1 MNFKLKPLS
10 LAALATATV
19 LSGCGTEEETIDKE
33 VVFDEATKT
42 GLWCKLPDIVQTV
55 DADFHPLSES
65 EVEKL
70 QAVALEISY
79 PDGATEDEAAAF
91 AASFNPYEFDFSEVD
106 LYPVLGLTME
116 EEARQVIAKEEA
128 RQFKIGQKQD
138 VIFGDG
144 FDEWFDEWFATVPE
158 TDYLG
163 KSQRLAKAKLGMEL
177 SLSAAN
183 NGEEACYT
191 PPTEC
196 PNYKALDESGTYD
209 CIVPEENPLADDQP
223 AIPQAAIDASA
234 EGKAVLFFR
243 KNGEQ
248 TADNYADI
256 TIHTWNNANCT
267 AYDEETSVTAWGSGK
282 ASTDIDDNYGMY
294 WILDLVAEPSACGNM
309 IVYNKSTGDKFITQ
323 NDAMIPLGKSGDV
336 VFQNPDKI
344 SFFQEGIPANLMDGA
359 YLANQHPLLGAS
371 SGSKSCDWGTTLDEA
386 GEACVGQAIPNCP
399 EGTYAVGVGQ
409 VDIASKCVAE
419 FDPETTFLLRG
430 GFNDWGNPTDGTEFE
445 KVADGQYRKLFEYG
459 AHPEGVELTFGAD
472 VEVEVETAA
481 GATLTFVQPVDDEGN
496 NVDFTLD
503 LDNIPA
509 NTVFTRADGTEVTLA
524 ADGNMLM
531 LPEGAETPEVK
542 DLMITIPAESVL
554 KLAAGANHGDFAC
567 ETDCFTSYNF
577 KIADADWT
585 EAATYGGVKGGDALV
600 VGGAAKALTAG
611 EGVGQDIGINMQ
623 DTSVY
628 QFTFNAEQ
636 ASDASLSVAQ
646 VPVKA
651 FPSLTIN
658 TDTVELSFNSGKY
671 VLEGQALTAGTYN
684 LVIADEANS
693 YAVGVEAG
701 NEVLTLDTPV
711 DIVDGGEAMSL
722 TIAEDGEYDFVLD
735 YSDAS
740 APTFTAIKG
749 VPYGSNDIYIRGTM
763 TGWGDPAPAEDQ
775 MVYNKEARTYSVVYG
790 LEAGANHNFKFA
802 SQAWGGPV
810 DQGYGA
816 YTFSTEGEEVTDNF
830 GNMQVVPS
838 KSTAYQFVIDFN
850 GKAKGEVKVVEA
862 PIYIRGGI
870 YGTGDWAA
878 DETMRLNFEP
888 ATATTDDME
897 ASHVYTGVVTTTG
910 TGFFKIADE
919 GWGGSFGF
927 NYGASAEQEAAGTN
941 VIELG
946 VPMTL
951 TGGNDSKNI
960 SFQEPAGT
968 YKFVFD
974 DVNKTLT
981 VTAQ

>member
-19 LSGCGTEEETIDKE
+19 LSGCGTEEETIDKT

-65 EVEKL
+65 EIEKL
-70 QAVALEISY
+70 QATALNITY
-79 PDGATEDEAAAF
+79 PDGATEDQETAF
-91 AASFNPYEFDFSEVD
+91 AASFNAYEFDFSEAD

-116 EEARQVIAKEEA
+116 EKARQVTAKEEA

-138 VIFGDG
+138 VIFGDQ

-163 KSQRLAKAKLGMEL
+163 ASQRLAKAKLGMEL

-196 PNYKALDESGTYD
+196 PNYKVLDESGTYD
-209 CIVPEENPLADDQP
+209 CIVPEENPLADEQP
-223 AIPQAAIDASA
+223 AIPADAITASA

-243 KNGEQ
+243 KNDGDY
-248 TADNYADI
+248 TDI

-282 ASTDIDDNYGMY
+282 ASTAVDDNYGMY
-294 WILDLVAEPSACGNM
+294 WILDLVDEPSACGNM

-323 NDAMIPLGKSGDV
+323 NDAMVPLGKSGDV

-371 SGSKSCDWGTTLDEA
+371 SGSKSCDWGTTLDES

-409 VDIASKCVAE
+409 VDIASKCVEE

-430 GFNDWGNPTDGTEFE
+430 GFNGWGNPTDGTEFE
-445 KVADGQYRKLFEYG
+445 KVAEGQYRKLFEYG
-459 AHPEGVELTFGAD
+459 AHPEDAPLTFGSDVA
-472 VEVEVETAA
+472 VEVKTAA
-481 GATLTFVQPVDDEGN
+481 GATFTFEQPTDEEGN
-496 NVDFTLD
+496 NVDFVLD
-503 LDNIPA
+503 LNNIPA

-524 ADGNMLM
+524 EDGNMLT
-531 LPEGAETPEVK
+531 LPEGAETPEVT
-542 DLMITIPAESVL
+542 DLSIDIPAESML
-554 KLAAGANHGDFAC
+554 KLAAGANHDDFAC

-600 VGGAAKALTAG
+600 VGGGAKALTAG
-611 EGVGQDIGINMQ
+611 ENVGQDIGINMQ
-623 DTSVY
+623 DTSIY
-628 QFTFNAEQ
+628 KFAFTAEDPSAATLQ
-636 ASDASLSVAQ
+636 VSL

-651 FPSLTIN
+651 FPSLSIN
-658 TDTVELSFNSGKY
+658 SEATELTFGNGKY

-684 LVIADEANS
+684 LVIADAAND

-701 NEVLTLDTPV
+701 NEMLSLDSPV
-711 DIVDGGEAMSL
+711 AIVEGGEAMSI
-722 TIAEDGEYDFVLD
+722 TIAEDGEYDFILD
-735 YSDAS
+735 YSDAT
-740 APTFTAIKG
+740 APTFYVIKG

-775 MVYNKEARTYSVVYG
+775 MVYNKDARTYSVVYG
-790 LEAGANHNFKFA
+790 LEAGSNHNFKFA
-802 SQAWGGPV
+802 SQAWSGPV
-810 DQGYGA
+810 DQGYAA
-816 YTFSTEGEEVTDNF
+816 YDFSTEGETVTDDF

-870 YGTGDWAA
+870 YGTGDWGA
-878 DETMRLNFEP
+878 DESMRLNFEP
-888 ATATTDDME
+888 TTVETSDNE

-910 TGFFKIADE
+910 TGFFKIADSD
-919 GWGGSFGF
+919 WGNAIGF

-960 SFQEPAGT
+960 SFQEPAGE

-981 VTAQ
+981 VTATP